1 MYFLISALDEDTK
14 CLEENHKMDVSSTLD
29 EECILDLAWKVIFCS
44 KRYLLSGQ
52 YQKNEGKR
60 DDEYDK
66 NRYVGIVKDFR
77 DMP

>member
-14 CLEENHKMDVSSTLD
+14 CLGENHKMDVSSTLD

-52 YQKNEGKR
+52 YQYNEGKG
-60 DDEYDK
+60 DDEYNK
-66 NRYVGIVKDFR
+66 NRYVGIVKDDR